1 MFLGDEESSNWL
13 GTSCITVIHFQGA
26 LHSLLRVT
34 TISQR
39 SGEEIKQRQFLILGT
54 VCSCHCELF

>member
-1 MFLGDEESSNWL
+1 MFLGDEESANWL

-34 TISQR
+34 TIRDQ
-39 SGEEIKQRQFLILGT
+39 EKK
-54 VCSCHCELF
+54 